1 VSHPRYFVPHAASPA
16 EAVQPDPAAVVHA
29 MDAFRLQAGYVG
41 EQEWIVCTDIA
52 GNVHVLP
59 ASEREHLPAST
70 KAQLTHHE
78 LASGRT
84 PRRISA
90 SELFL
95 FLVELVEHPTDAE
108 GANDPVYLYG
118 TLMGPWPS
126 ASPMRVPGQLTVT
139 RGDLLAGLV
148 QGAPD
153 AFQYVQDP
161 ESKTAPRSYHAL
173 LPGDRAERIAEGRGL
188 VLAYPAVPPELQA
201 HNVANDPLVA
211 TILRE
216 ALDQLQEYAREHG
229 GPKAIAEMEVPVPSR
244 LMAIAE
250 LESRGYE
257 VKGDMATLRRNHPGL
272 VNRLAEWLRAEKVKV
287 PREATTPEFLEL
299 ARRALEVLPGW
310 PSDTE
315 RALRALVRP
324 GNGAP
329 PKPGFIPPVAAAQP
343 LPTQRVIPPRP
354 PPSPARP
361 NDWMQDFLD
370 AHTPPGGK
378 KKAKLTRA
386 SEVTPPPRRA
396 ISTPKQAS
404 SSKDW
409 MGDFTPGPSAPPEHK
424 PPSPSTPP
432 GPKRREPSAPA
443 GNPAKKPDWMSDFE
457 D

>member
-52 GNVHVLP
+52 GHMHVLP
-59 ASEREHLPAST
+59 ASERDLLPAST

-78 LASGRT
+78 LVSGRT
-84 PRRISA
+84 PRRITA
-90 SELFL
+90 VELFL
-95 FLVELVEHPTDAE
+95 FSVELVEHPEDAE

-153 AFQYVQDP
+153 AFHYVQDP

-188 VLAYPAVPPELQA
+188 VLAYPAVPPEMQA

-216 ALDQLQEYAREHG
+216 ALAQLQEYAHEHG
-229 GPKAIAEMEVPVPSR
+229 GPKAIAELDLPVPSR

-257 VKGDMATLRRNHPGL
+257 VKGDVATLRRNHPGL

-310 PSDTE
+310 PSETE

-329 PKPGFIPPVAAAQP
+329 PKPGALPPIAAPQP
-343 LPTQRVIPPRP
+343 LTVQRVIPPRP

-361 NDWMQDFLD
+361 NDWMRDFLD
-370 AHTPPGGK
+370 AHTPPGGR

-386 SEVTPPPRRA
+386 SEMTPPPRPA
-396 ISTPKQAS
+396 ISTPRQES

-409 MGDFTPGPSAPPEHK
+409 MADFTPGPSAPPEHK
-424 PPSPSTPP
+424 PASPSTPP
-432 GPKRREPSAPA
+432 APKRREPSAPA
-443 GNPAKKPDWMSDFE
+443 REPAKKPDWMSDFE

>member
-1 VSHPRYFVPHAASPA
+1 MSHPRYFVPHATSPA

-29 MDAFRLQAGYVG
+29 MDAFRLQAGYVDA
-41 EQEWIVCTDIA
+41 QEWIVCTDIA

-59 ASEREHLPAST
+59 ASERDHLPPST

-84 PRRISA
+84 PRRILA
-90 SELFL
+90 AELFL
-95 FLVELVEHPTDAE
+95 FSVELVEHPADAE

-148 QGAPD
+148 QCAPE

-188 VLAYPAVPPELQA
+188 VLAYPAVPAELQT
-201 HNVANDPLVA
+201 HNVANDPMVA

-216 ALDQLQEYAREHG
+216 ALDQLQDYAREHG
-229 GPKAIAEMEVPVPSR
+229 GPKAIADMDLPVPSR

-257 VKGDMATLRRNHPGL
+257 VKGDVATLRRNHPGL

-310 PSDTE
+310 PSETE
-315 RALRALVRP
+315 RALRARVHA
-324 GNGAP
+324 GNGAA
-329 PKPGFIPPVAAAQP
+329 PKPGPIPAVTAAQP

-354 PPSPARP
+354 PPPPARP

-386 SEVTPPPRRA
+386 SEMTPPPRRA
-396 ISTPKQAS
+396 IPTPKQAS

-409 MGDFTPGPSAPPEHK
+409 MADFTPGPSAAPPPK
-424 PPSPSTPP
+424 PPGPSAPP
-432 GPKRREPSAPA
+432 APKRREPSTPTKE
-443 GNPAKKPDWMSDFE
+443 PAKKPDWMSDFE